1 LPGRD
6 RPICL
11 ELGDIDQELH
21 GGTPET
27 VKAVKATRDLGLQR
41 GAQRPC
47 WERIGKTALTSS

>member
-1 LPGRD
+1 LLGRD

-27 VKAVKATRDLGLQR
+27 TS
-41 GAQRPC
+41 RP
-47 WERIGKTALTSS
+47 